1 MTIRESDNTT
11 ITGTADL
18 KRIIRRRWPDALY
31 SDTRDCTRFSTGI
44 PALDRLF
51 RDDGI
56 PHGQILEINGNTS
69 SGKTS
74 VLFRSLA
81 EHTAC
86 GVVTYLDFSGTFFP
100 AAAQTSGVDIS
111 RLLVVSPENVREGLR
126 AAELI
131 LRENVSS
138 CIVFDMVGVR
148 GKLPVTLLH
157 RLRQSTLKSNALM
170 IFLTEGKSELIP
182 ASMISIGLHIER
194 MDPKRILASI
204 TKSRISIS
212 GTQAV
217 IEL

>member
-1 MTIRESDNTT
+1 MTIRESDNTA

-18 KRIIRRRWPDALY
+18 KRIIRERWPDALY
-31 SDTRDCTRFSTGI
+31 SDTRDRTLFSTGI
-44 PALDRLF
+44 PALDHLF
-51 RDDGI
+51 RDNGI

-74 VLFRSLA
+74 ILLRSLSEQA
-81 EHTAC
+81 AH
-86 GVVTYLDFSGTFFP
+86 GVVAYLDFSGTFFP
-100 AAAQTSGVDIS
+100 AAAETSGVDIS

-131 LRENVSS
+131 LREKVSS

-157 RLRQSTLKSNALM
+157 RLRQSILKSSALM
-170 IFLTEGKSELIP
+170 MFLTEGRNDLIP

-194 MDPKRILASI
+194 MDPKRVLASI
-204 TKSRISIS
+204 IKSRISIS
-212 GTQAV
+212 GTRAV